1 MRFRDRSEAG
11 QRLGS
16 RLLRFRG
23 EDVVVLGLPRGGVA
37 VAAEVARVLGAPLD
51 VILVRKLGV
60 PVQPELGLGA
70 IGEGG
75 ARVINPDVVRFARVS
90 EQEIAAVEERE
101 RAELHRR
108 GQRFRGDRPRVRL
121 ARRTAIIVDD
131 GIATGSTARAA
142 CQVARAEGAR
152 RVVLAVPVAP
162 RSARFTLAGDADE
175 VICLVTPEQFLAIGE
190 WYDDFTQ
197 TSDQEVVAL
206 LRQAVYYRPAAPRA
220 DTAAGQQDSPAGQPG
235 AGQAGQA
242 GSAAG
247 QPDSPA
253 GRAGTG
259 QAGQPD
265 SPAGQPARDSGARES
280 SGAQESGT
288 RESGRAGG
296 GPSWDAEVSVL
307 AGTAWLP
314 GRLTVPSPGAG
325 IVIFAHGSGSSRH
338 SPRNTYVAGLL
349 NRSGIGTLMFDLLS
363 GDEERDRANVFDVE
377 LLARR
382 LAGATAW
389 LRDQPVAAGSL
400 IGYFGASTGAGAA
413 LWAASEPASEIA
425 AVVSRGGRP
434 DLAIPRLSSVQ
445 APTLLIVGG
454 LDDVVLDLNRRV
466 LEHLKCECQLAV
478 VPGATHLFEEPGA
491 LEQVADLAREW
502 FTRHLMPAH
511 ASA

>member
-1 MRFRDRSEAG
+1 
-11 QRLGS
+11 
-16 RLLRFRG
+16 
-23 EDVVVLGLPRGGVA
+23 VA

-108 GQRFRGDRPRVRL
+108 GQRYRGDRPRVPL
-121 ARRTAIIVDD
+121 AGRTAIIVDD

-142 CQVARAEGAR
+142 CQVAKAQGAR

-162 RSARFTLAGDADE
+162 RSARTTLAGDADE
-175 VICLVTPEQFLAIGE
+175 VICLITPEQFLAIGE

-206 LRQAVYYRPAAPRA
+206 LRQAVYYGGAKAREDSAAARKGATAAREDAAAARGGAAAAPEGA
-220 DTAAGQQDSPAGQPG
+220 AAGQEGAADSGEGAAETGEGSAQPG
-235 AGQAGQA
+235 D
-242 GSAAG
+242 GSAA
-247 QPDSPA
+247 
-253 GRAGTG
+253 
-259 QAGQPD
+259 
-265 SPAGQPARDSGARES
+265 ARES
-280 SGAQESGT
+280 SAT
-288 RESGRAGG
+288 AREGG
-296 GPSWDAEVSVL
+296 GAARASGAGAKRGRPWDAEVSVR
-307 AGTAWLP
+307 AGSAWLP
-314 GRLTVPSPGAG
+314 GHLTIPAPGAG

-349 NRSGIGTLMFDLLS
+349 NRAGIGTLMFDLLS
-363 GDEERDRANVFDVE
+363 SDEERDRANVFDIS
-377 LLARR
+377 LLASR
-382 LAGATAW
+382 LAGATGW
-389 LRDQPVAAGSL
+389 LRDQPAAAGSR

-413 LWAASEPASEIA
+413 LWAASQPESEIA

-434 DLAIPRLSSVQ
+434 DLAIPRLTSVR

-454 LDDVVLDLNRRV
+454 LDDVVLGLNRRAQ
-466 LEHLKCECQLAV
+466 EHLKCECQLAV